1 MTAAVA
7 GPRRFRPG
15 LKAMA
20 NSAGILVLVVAAAI
34 FPLSAAAH
42 EGMLSNASQVVVF
55 LPIAGV
61 GLVIARRLPRNP
73 IGWLLLAGA
82 AGPLLSAAADPYVQL
97 VYRLGHRW
105 PLGPLALVL
114 AESWVAVYLTLPLV
128 ILLFPDGTLPS
139 RRWRT
144 VLWAYLGVAL
154 CLVLSVYATVVVTL
168 AAGAVRLDASG
179 GLAALE
185 NPSGST
191 AWVPAVTS
199 VVFPLLGVFWIVF
212 VGRMVLSWRR
222 SGGARRQQLKWLLSG
237 AAVAVA
243 DGLASTLF
251 SVADPHPA
259 GAAQVVTSFL
269 DDPGVIVLTVC
280 VGVAIVK
287 YRLYDIDRII
297 SRTLAYAIVTGLLIG
312 LYAGLV
318 LLATRVL
325 SLHAPVA
332 VAAAT
337 LAAAALFNPLRQ
349 RVQRAVDRRFN
360 RTRYDADQTVAAFA
374 ARLKDEVD
382 LDSIQADLAGA
393 VQSALEPAHISI
405 WASPRA

>member
-139 RRWRT
+139 PLADGA
-144 VLWAYLGVAL
+144 VGVPGR
-154 CLVLSVYATVVVTL
+154 CLVPGAGREPTRLRPPRAGGSADLSP
-168 AAGAVRLDASG
+168 G
-179 GLAALE
+179 
-185 NPSGST
+185 
-191 AWVPAVTS
+191 
-199 VVFPLLGVFWIVF
+199 
-212 VGRMVLSWRR
+212 R
-222 SGGARRQQLKWLLSG
+222 SGFRLAR
-237 AAVAVA
+237 
-243 DGLASTLF
+243 ST
-251 SVADPHPA
+251 
-259 GAAQVVTSFL
+259 
-269 DDPGVIVLTVC
+269 
-280 VGVAIVK
+280 
-287 YRLYDIDRII
+287 
-297 SRTLAYAIVTGLLIG
+297 
-312 LYAGLV
+312 
-318 LLATRVL
+318 
-325 SLHAPVA
+325 
-332 VAAAT
+332 
-337 LAAAALFNPLRQ
+337 
-349 RVQRAVDRRFN
+349 RR
-360 RTRYDADQTVAAFA
+360 R
-374 ARLKDEVD
+374 
-382 LDSIQADLAGA
+382 
-393 VQSALEPAHISI
+393 
-405 WASPRA
+405 

>member
-144 VLWAYLGVAL
+144 ALWAYLGVAL
-154 CLVLSVYATVVVTL
+154 CLVLSVYATVAVTL
-168 AAGAVRLDASG
+168 ASGAVRLDASG

>member
-144 VLWAYLGVAL
+144 ALWAYLGVAL
-154 CLVLSVYATVVVTL
+154 CLVLSVYATVAVTL
-168 AAGAVRLDASG
+168 ASGAVRLDASG

-360 RTRYDADQTVAAFA
+360 RTRYDADQTVATFA

>member
-154 CLVLSVYATVVVTL
+154 CLVLSVYATVAVTL
-168 AAGAVRLDASG
+168 ASGAVRLDASG

-191 AWVPAVTS
+191 AWVPSVTS
-199 VVFPLLGVFWIVF
+199 VVFPLLGGFWIVF

>member
-144 VLWAYLGVAL
+144 ALWAYLGVAL
-154 CLVLSVYATVVVTL
+154 CLVLSVYATVAVTL
-168 AAGAVRLDASG
+168 ASGAVRLDASG

-191 AWVPAVTS
+191 AWVPSVTS
-199 VVFPLLGVFWIVF
+199 VVFPLLGGFWIVF

>member
-154 CLVLSVYATVVVTL
+154 CLVLSVYATVAVTL
-168 AAGAVRLDASG
+168 ASGAVRLDASG